1 MPKKKL
7 LILICSVALALI
19 IAVMIFSAAAK
30 PPTATPSASA
40 ASSATAGPAEPA
52 QPASSDPSTAH
63 TGEVLD
69 QVQTATTF
77 IQAYTSA
84 SFEDELPNSWVT
96 RTSPFTTA
104 GYASQLRARFGDR
117 GGIEWEEFQTQ
128 HLRRQAHNIKV
139 TPFPDNP
146 SLFMVEYEDQTLEN
160 NSPVR
165 STQAVK
171 VLSLQRSG
179 HRWAVSGMNELG
191 DQPRNGGP
199 VAPSDMGPEMEAQLD
214 QEHQD

>member
-1 MPKKKL
+1 
-7 LILICSVALALI
+7 
-19 IAVMIFSAAAK
+19 
-30 PPTATPSASA
+30 
-40 ASSATAGPAEPA
+40 
-52 QPASSDPSTAH
+52 
-63 TGEVLD
+63 
-69 QVQTATTF
+69 
-77 IQAYTSA
+77 
-84 SFEDELPNSWVT
+84 
-96 RTSPFTTA
+96 
-104 GYASQLRARFGDR
+104 
-117 GGIEWEEFQTQ
+117 
-128 HLRRQAHNIKV
+128 
-139 TPFPDNP
+139 
-146 SLFMVEYEDQTLEN
+146 MVEYEDQTLEN